1 MDSGSV
7 LHVLALLLGI
17 EAVCML
23 PSLGWGLYYGESDVA
38 AFALSI
44 GLILLVA
51 VVLYWIAPKGGV
63 VRYREG
69 FLIVGLG
76 WLLVSPF
83 SLPTCHGTFDSV
95 IDAFFEGVSG
105 FSTTGATVLVD
116 IESQPHGILFW
127 RALTNWLGGM
137 GILVLTLAILPALG
151 TGSFQIF
158 QSESPGPTPGRLVP
172 RVGKTA
178 RILYGI
184 YLMMSLGQVI
194 ALKLAGMSW
203 FDALTHTFATMGT
216 GGFSN
221 YTSLGPFRLMIRWV
235 IGDHGNCRSKL
246 CPVL

>member
-76 WLLVSPF
+76 WLLVSLF
-83 SLPTCHGTFDSV
+83 GSLPYVFHGTFDSV

-116 IESQPHGILFW
+116 IESQPHGILF
-127 RALTNWLGGM
+127 
-137 GILVLTLAILPALG
+137 
-151 TGSFQIF
+151 
-158 QSESPGPTPGRLVP
+158 
-172 RVGKTA
+172 
-178 RILYGI
+178 
-184 YLMMSLGQVI
+184 
-194 ALKLAGMSW
+194 LAGSDQLVGRNGNPCPNLSDSPCPW
-203 FDALTHTFATMGT
+203 HRFLSDLPVRESRPHPGT
-216 GGFSN
+216 AGPKGWKDRSN
-221 YTSLGPFRLMIRWV
+221 SLWDLSDDVLGPSNCPEA
-235 IGDHGNCRSKL
+235 GGN
-246 CPVL
+246 VLV

>member
-76 WLLVSPF
+76 WLLVSLF
-83 SLPTCHGTFDSV
+83 GSLPYVFHGTFDSV

-137 GILVLTLAILPALG
+137 GILVLTLAILPALAPVPFR
-151 TGSFQIF
+151 S
-158 QSESPGPTPGRLVP
+158 SSP
-172 RVGKTA
+172 RVPAPPRDGWSQGLE
-178 RILYGI
+178 RPLEFFMG
-184 YLMMSLGQVI
+184 SSDDVLGPSNCPE
-194 ALKLAGMSW
+194 AGGMSW
-203 FDALTHTFATMGT
+203 FDA
-216 GGFSN
+216 
-221 YTSLGPFRLMIRWV
+221 
-235 IGDHGNCRSKL
+235 
-246 CPVL
+246 